1 MEVIFMT
8 SIFLFMVYDIV
19 YVGENM
25 NVNNIQ
31 NNAINNVLNNK
42 SKISKI
48 YEIKNNSDI
57 YKKTI
62 KDDFNID
69 NPYNFKN
76 IQEIPQSNNDYN
88 GNIFQTLL
96 FYSSLQQKP
105 SLVEKE
111 QVADNQKNMEKQ
123 VDKQLNDEKKQN
135 HTQNFISFLNE
146 K

>member
-1 MEVIFMT
+1 MASF
-8 SIFLFMVYDIV
+8 FLFMVYDIV
-19 YVGENM
+19 CVGENM

-31 NNAINNVLNNK
+31 NNAINNVLNSK

-48 YEIKNNSDI
+48 DEIKNNSDT

-69 NPYNFKN
+69 NPHNFKN

-88 GNIFQTLL
+88 SNIFQALL

-111 QVADNQKNMEKQ
+111 QVADNQKSMEKQ
-123 VDKQLNDEKKQN
+123 VDKQFNDEKKQN

>member
-1 MEVIFMT
+1 
-8 SIFLFMVYDIV
+8 
-19 YVGENM
+19 M

-48 YEIKNNSDI
+48 DEIKNNSDI

-76 IQEIPQSNNDYN
+76 IQEIPQSNDDYN

>member
-1 MEVIFMT
+1 MASF
-8 SIFLFMVYDIV
+8 FLFMVYDMV
-19 YVGENM
+19 CVGENM

-31 NNAINNVLNNK
+31 NNAINNVLNSK

-48 YEIKNNSDI
+48 NEIKNNSDT

-88 GNIFQTLL
+88 GNIFQALL

-111 QVADNQKNMEKQ
+111 QVADNQKSMEKQ

>member
-1 MEVIFMT
+1 
-8 SIFLFMVYDIV
+8 MVYDIV

>member
-1 MEVIFMT
+1 MASF
-8 SIFLFMVYDIV
+8 FLFMVYDIV
-19 YVGENM
+19 CVGENM

-31 NNAINNVLNNK
+31 NNAINNVLNSK

-48 YEIKNNSDI
+48 DEIKNNSDT

-88 GNIFQTLL
+88 SNIFQAL

-111 QVADNQKNMEKQ
+111 QVADNQKSMEKQ

>member
-1 MEVIFMT
+1 MT

-111 QVADNQKNMEKQ
+111 QVANNQKNMEKQ

>member
-111 QVADNQKNMEKQ
+111 QVANNQKNMEKQ

>member
-1 MEVIFMT
+1 MT

-96 FYSSLQQKP
+96 FYSSLQQPP

-111 QVADNQKNMEKQ
+111 QVANNQKNMEKQ

>member
-1 MEVIFMT
+1 MASF
-8 SIFLFMVYDIV
+8 FLFMVYDIV
-19 YVGENM
+19 CVGENM

-31 NNAINNVLNNK
+31 NNAINNVLNSK

-48 YEIKNNSDI
+48 DEIKNNSDT

-76 IQEIPQSNNDYN
+76 IQEIPQSNNDYSSS
-88 GNIFQTLL
+88 IFQALL

-111 QVADNQKNMEKQ
+111 QVADNQKSMEKQ
-123 VDKQLNDEKKQN
+123 VEKQVNDEKKQN
-135 HTQNFISFLNE
+135 NTQNFISFLNE

>member
-1 MEVIFMT
+1 MT

-48 YEIKNNSDI
+48 YEIKYNSDI

>member
-1 MEVIFMT
+1 MT

>member
-1 MEVIFMT
+1 
-8 SIFLFMVYDIV
+8 
-19 YVGENM
+19 M

-48 YEIKNNSDI
+48 DEIKNNSDI

-88 GNIFQTLL
+88 GNILQTLL

>member
-1 MEVIFMT
+1 MASF
-8 SIFLFMVYDIV
+8 FLFMVYDIV
-19 YVGENM
+19 CVGENM

-31 NNAINNVLNNK
+31 NNAINNVLNSK

-48 YEIKNNSDI
+48 DEIKNNSDT

-88 GNIFQTLL
+88 SNIFQALL

-111 QVADNQKNMEKQ
+111 QVADNQKSMEKQ
-123 VDKQLNDEKKQN
+123 VDKQLNDEKNKII
-135 HTQNFISFLNE
+135 HKILFLF
-146 K
+146 

>member
-1 MEVIFMT
+1 
-8 SIFLFMVYDIV
+8 
-19 YVGENM
+19 M

-48 YEIKNNSDI
+48 DEIKNNSDI

>member
-1 MEVIFMT
+1 MASF
-8 SIFLFMVYDIV
+8 FLFMVYDMV
-19 YVGENM
+19 CVGENM

-31 NNAINNVLNNK
+31 NNAINNVLNSK

-48 YEIKNNSDI
+48 DEVKNNSDT

-76 IQEIPQSNNDYN
+76 IQEIPQSNNNYSS
-88 GNIFQTLL
+88 NIFQALL

-111 QVADNQKNMEKQ
+111 QVADNQKSMEKQ

>member
-1 MEVIFMT
+1 
-8 SIFLFMVYDIV
+8 
-19 YVGENM
+19 M

>member
-1 MEVIFMT
+1 MT

-42 SKISKI
+42 SIISKI